1 MNREKKVEAKKSK
14 KIENK
19 EFIETLKA
27 KPEQIACSSC
37 DLRLESLGKLKQH
50 VVSFHVTTVS
60 TQTSVKVSE
69 DKSVQSDTLGS
80 LKNMF
85 TQTFEESDL
94 ELEKYPYCGIDI
106 VSENHLSA
114 HIIKCSGMS
123 RVFGELGLPPKVPSF
138 STTSAE
144 NNMNEALTL
153 YLLHQQT
160 LARKFQCDICLKNFD
175 SESLLGMHRVFTHSR
190 LKVD

>member
-1 MNREKKVEAKKSK
+1 M
-14 KIENK
+14 I
-19 EFIETLKA
+19 
-27 KPEQIACSSC
+27 
-37 DLRLESLGKLKQH
+37 
-50 VVSFHVTTVS
+50 SFHVTTIS
-60 TQTSVKVSE
+60 TQTSEKVSD

-94 ELEKYPYCGIDI
+94 ELEKYPCYYCGIDI

-114 HIIKCSGMS
+114 HRIKCRGMS

-144 NNMNEALTL
+144 NNMNEALAL

-160 LARKFQCDICLKNFD
+160 LTRKF
-175 SESLLGMHRVFTHSR
+175 
-190 LKVD
+190 